1 MSLRTR
7 LPLLG
12 LVYQESDAVS
22 RFRKGER
29 EFMTYDYFYGQQ
41 ADQFSFYRI
50 PKALFTDEAFDSISI
65 EAKLLY
71 GILLDRMNL
80 SAKNGWLD
88 KEGRVYIIFT
98 IDEVKE
104 SLRCSNKKAA
114 KTLDELENTAG
125 LIERRRRGLGKP
137 NLLYVKN
144 FISRVSKR
152 DFLKF
157 PKENSGCFQNT
168 VQEVSKGDGSN
179 TDLKKT
185 DSIDTDFYPF
195 IQAEAAQPERKR
207 YDAEQRDIYRSII
220 KENIDYDIL
229 MSDRKMPQD
238 ILEEIVELM
247 VDVVCSAAPYIRV
260 LREDK
265 PTEVVKSQFLKLNSE
280 HIRFVMDCLEEN
292 TTKIKNMRQYLI
304 STLYNAPLTIGNYYR
319 SLVNHDMYGDQ
330 S

>member
-1 MSLRTR
+1 MS
-7 LPLLG
+7 
-12 LVYQESDAVS
+12 
-22 RFRKGER
+22 
-29 EFMTYDYFYGQQ
+29 YDYFYGQQ

-88 KEGRVYIIFT
+88 KEGRVHIIFT

-144 FISRVSKR
+144 FISRVSKG

-157 PKENSGCFQNT
+157 PKETSGCFQNRT
-168 VQEVSKGDGSN
+168 IEFTRCSTQPSRHNSCPPVLQARR
-179 TDLKKT
+179 
-185 DSIDTDFYPF
+185 PF
-195 IQAEAAQPERKR
+195 DHAAEPG
-207 YDAEQRDIYRSII
+207 
-220 KENIDYDIL
+220 
-229 MSDRKMPQD
+229 
-238 ILEEIVELM
+238 
-247 VDVVCSAAPYIRV
+247 CSAMPRPLSKDLHY
-260 LREDK
+260 LR
-265 PTEVVKSQFLKLNSE
+265 
-280 HIRFVMDCLEEN
+280 
-292 TTKIKNMRQYLI
+292 
-304 STLYNAPLTIGNYYR
+304 
-319 SLVNHDMYGDQ
+319 
-330 S
+330 